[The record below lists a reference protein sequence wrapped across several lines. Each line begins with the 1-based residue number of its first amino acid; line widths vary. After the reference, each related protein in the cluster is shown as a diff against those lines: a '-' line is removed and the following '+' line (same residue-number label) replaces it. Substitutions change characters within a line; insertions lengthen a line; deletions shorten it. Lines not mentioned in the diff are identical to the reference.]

1 MNILVLSAGGPAA
14 HGVIK
19 SLKDIN
25 FKGKVVSVDSNEMS
39 AGFYL
44 SDSYYIVPDAFEDD
58 YIGKLLNICKKEY
71 IDLILPTSSNEII
84 TISKNSHFFDS
95 IGVELFMSDHESIMI
110 CSDKLKFYQKCKS
123 KFPLPTTDYGY
134 NSGYLPLFAKPRRH
148 SAGSRGV
155 KLLQK
160 SSDVNCLE
168 TEQYDYIYQEYLPG
182 VEYTIDVLCD
192 MDSNPLVAVP
202 RKRLQTKEGIST
214 KAEIVKDDYIEKMCF
229 DICKFLKLKGS
240 ICLQMKEDVNGKLKF
255 VEINPR
261 FGGGTYFSTLAGVN
275 FMEIILDLLNKKT
288 IEVNSPNLI
297 KIMRYYNE
305 VVV

>member
-1 MNILVLSAGGPAA
+1 MNILLLSAGGPSC

-19 SLKDIN
+19 SLRDIK
-25 FKGKVVSVDSNEMS
+25 FQGKIISVDSNEMS

-44 SDSYYIVPDAFEDD
+44 SDVHYVVPKAFDED
-58 YIGKLLNICKKEY
+58 YISALLNIVKKEH

-84 TISKNSHFFDS
+84 TISKHSHFFDS
-95 IGVELFMSDHESIMI
+95 LGVQLFMSDYESIMI
-110 CSDKLKFYQKCKS
+110 CTDKLKFYEKCRPKI
-123 KFPLPTTDYGY
+123 
-134 NSGYLPLFAKPRRH
+134 H

-155 KLLQK
+155 KVIEEL
-160 SSDVNCLE
+160 SDNNCLNHKKYE
-168 TEQYDYIYQEYLPG
+168 YIFQEYLPG
-182 VEYTIDVLCD
+182 LEYTIDVLCD
-192 MDSNPLVAVP
+192 MKSNPLVAVP

-214 KAEIVKDDYIEKMCF
+214 KAEIVKNDYIEKICF

-255 VEINPR
+255 IEINPR
-261 FGGGTYFSTLAGVN
+261 FGGGSYFATLAGVN
-275 FMEIILDLLNKKT
+275 FTEIILDLVKGNSVQVNKPKL
-288 IEVNSPNLI
+288 V

>member
-1 MNILVLSAGGPAA
+1 MNILLLSAGGPAC

-25 FKGKVVSVDSNEMS
+25 FDGKVVSVDCNELS
-39 AGFYL
+39 AGFHL
-44 SDSYYIVPDAFEDD
+44 SDSYYIVPTAFDEN
-58 YIGKLLNICKKEY
+58 YITELLKIVSKEK
-71 IDLILPTSSNEII
+71 IDVILPTSSNEII
-84 TISKNSHFFDS
+84 SITKNLDKFN
-95 IGVELFMSDHESIMI
+95 GVKLFMSDYESIVN
-110 CSDKLKFYQKCKS
+110 CSDKLKFYEKCKDS
-123 KFPLPTTDYGY
+123 FPLPKTSLD
-134 NSGYLPLFAKPRRH
+134 SSDIQFPLFAKPRRH

-155 KLLQK
+155 SVCKNIHDVK
-160 SSDVNCLE
+160 CSDKNNLE
-168 TEQYDYIYQEYLPG
+168 YIYQEYLPG
-182 VEYTIDVLCD
+182 MEYTIDVLLD
-192 MDSNPLVAVP
+192 DQSNPLVAVP

-288 IEVNSPNLI
+288 IKVNSPNLI

-305 VVV
+305 VVI

>member
-1 MNILVLSAGGPAA
+1 MNILLLSAGGPAC

-25 FKGKVVSVDSNEMS
+25 FDGKVVSVDCNELS
-39 AGFYL
+39 AGFHL
-44 SDSYYIVPDAFEDD
+44 SDSYHIVPMAFDE
-58 YIGKLLNICKKEY
+58 NY
-71 IDLILPTSSNEII
+71 IDELLKIISKEKIDIILPTSSNEII
-84 TISKNSHFFDS
+84 SITKNIDRFN
-95 IGVELFMSDHESIMI
+95 GVKLFMSDYDSII
-110 CSDKLKFYQKCKS
+110 SCSDKLKFYEKCKDS
-123 KFPLPTTDYGY
+123 FPLPKTSLDS
-134 NSGYLPLFAKPRRH
+134 NDIQFPLFAKPRRH

-155 KLLQK
+155 SVCKNIH
-160 SSDVNCLE
+160 DVKCSNKNNLE
-168 TEQYDYIYQEYLPG
+168 YIYQEYLPG
-182 VEYTIDVLCD
+182 MEYTIDVLLD
-192 MDSNPLVAVP
+192 EQSSPLVAVP

-214 KAEIVKDDYIEKMCF
+214 KAEVVKDDYIEQVCF

-240 ICLQMKEDVNGKLKF
+240 ICLQMKEDVIGKLKF

-275 FMEIILDLLNKKT
+275 FMEIILDLFNNKTVK
-288 IEVNSPNLI
+288 VNSPKLI